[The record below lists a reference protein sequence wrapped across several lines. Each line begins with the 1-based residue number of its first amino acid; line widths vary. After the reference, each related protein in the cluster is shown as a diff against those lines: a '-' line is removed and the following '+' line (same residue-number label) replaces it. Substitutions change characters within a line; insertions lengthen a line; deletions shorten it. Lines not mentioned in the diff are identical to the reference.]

1 MSDLIIHN
9 YEQGTDEWLQDR
21 LGIATASCFGEIIAK
36 GRGNQPS
43 ARRTTY
49 MHKLAAERLTG
60 ELTSRFSSAATD
72 RGHEQEPEARSAY
85 EFISGNTVEQ
95 IGFARRGD
103 VGCSPDGLVD
113 DDGAIEIKSKA
124 PHILIPVLLADEVP
138 AEHKAQCQGVLWVME
153 REWIDFIAYYPTMKP
168 MIKRMVRDEEYI
180 KDMADKVAVFNDEL
194 NELVNKLKA

>member
-1 MSDLIIHN
+1 MSDLII
-9 YEQGTDEWLQDR
+9 YDCEQGTEEWLQAR
-21 LGIATASCFGEIIAK
+21 LGIPTASCFGEILSK

-49 MHKLAAERLTG
+49 MNKLAAERLTG
-60 ELTSRFSSAATD
+60 ELTGSFSAAATD

-85 EFISGNTVEQ
+85 EFISGNTVNE

-113 DDGAIEIKSKA
+113 DAGAIEIKSKA
-124 PHILIPVLLADEVP
+124 PHLLIPVLLSDEVP

-168 MIKRMVRDEEYI
+168 MIKRMVRDEDYI
-180 KDMADKVAVFNDEL
+180 KTLSREVALFNDEL
-194 NELVNKLKA
+194 DLLVKQLSV